1 MNQFIHVETKEV
13 VRIVSDAGNFFT
25 LDNGMKIDKQL
36 FSQKYAAINS
46 DQTMDADAFLNQ
58 RPSIQVNPQKT
69 NNQINEQAVVNTT
82 DGPVDPIE
90 FLNSTISS
98 LRNIGNIE
106 NILKIDTSKY
116 VNAPDSQRVI
126 VRDLSTQDNAATNMQ
141 TRTIDNEKQAL
152 LEKYKNIPQPQ
163 GQFVDED
170 DEQAVHQLMKNLEK
184 PKPKQQLNE
193 NGLTAAQEIVRK
205 DQIELTG
212 VDPFADKIRKYRSSK
227 GLPIEPVQNPKPIE
241 QVVMEQPQPT
251 QVTVN
256 DVEEQQQ
263 IVTQEDPTISI
274 FKKFKRNHN
283 VTVKLEIKDKIS
295 KPEFIKV
302 MADGLEGDI
311 IEYYTN
317 ELFKTFL
324 NDFKG
329 IKKEIYNQLYKD
341 VYGYLPG
348 QEPSEEETE
357 KIPKERKISNVPKY
371 EKSQLNEGLD
381 DKNTIILIPGKP
393 TKTGKLTF
401 KYIDKKGKV
410 VDMIPETAENKG
422 YKPAKESDIK

>member
-1 MNQFIHVETKEV
+1 MSQFIHVETKEI

-25 LDNGMKIDKQL
+25 LNNGMKIDKQL

-46 DQTMDADAFLNQ
+46 NQTMDADAFLNQ

-82 DGPVDPIE
+82 GGPVDPIE
-90 FLNSTISS
+90 FLNSTTSS
-98 LRNIGNIE
+98 LGNIGGIE

-116 VNAPDSQRVI
+116 VDAPDSQRVV
-126 VRDLSTQDNAATNMQ
+126 VRDLSTQDNAVTNMQ

-152 LEKYKNIPQPQ
+152 LEKYKNMPQPQ
-163 GQFVDED
+163 GQFVDEN
-170 DEQAVHQLMKNLEK
+170 DEQAVQQLMKNMEK

-193 NGLTAAQEIVRK
+193 NGLTAAQEIVRR

-212 VDPFADKIRKYRSSK
+212 VDPFADKIRKYRASK

-241 QVVMEQPQPT
+241 QVVTEQPQSQT
-251 QVTVN
+251 QTQTQINVN
-256 DVEEQQQ
+256 GVEQQQ
-263 IVTQEDPTISI
+263 IVPQEDPTISI

-283 VTVKLEIKDKIS
+283 VTVRLEIKDKIS

-311 IEYYTN
+311 IEYYTD

-329 IKKEIYNQLYKD
+329 IKKEIYNQLYKN

-357 KIPKERKISNVPKY
+357 KIP
-371 EKSQLNEGLD
+371 NEG
-381 DKNTIILIPGKP
+381 KIPSEFLVNQQKQ
-393 TKTGKLTF
+393 
-401 KYIDKKGKV
+401 V
-410 VDMIPETAENKG
+410 N
-422 YKPAKESDIK
+422 